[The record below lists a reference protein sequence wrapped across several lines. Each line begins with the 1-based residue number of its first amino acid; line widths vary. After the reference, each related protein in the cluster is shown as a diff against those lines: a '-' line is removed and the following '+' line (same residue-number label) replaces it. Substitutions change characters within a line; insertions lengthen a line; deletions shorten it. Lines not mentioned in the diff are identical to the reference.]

1 MYSLKGYLTR
11 NLLITLTFA
20 MVLLLYFLYQG
31 IQILTQDFVASRL
44 QHDADS
50 LISALNNNPD
60 GTWALTTDR
69 LPNVYHRVNSGHY
82 FAILIG
88 EQTLRSRS
96 LFDHNVNMPKLT
108 AGEHQQAT
116 EFVGKEHWL
125 MFSQAVIKDDQL
137 VTLWVTEDI
146 SELEQTQVQFLAFAS
161 AAVLLTIVI
170 LLLAQYQLL
179 KRGFKPLEQMPEAIR
194 QMRTQGQEINPDQ
207 MPSEIIPLIEEID
220 RLVNQLGQ
228 RVQRSRNALGNLAH
242 EMKRPLQGLQSYL
255 ESLPPEQRGEG
266 SKVLANLHHIIER
279 ELKRTKIVGLSTP
292 GRYTV
297 LDDDLAPLIQ
307 VMQRIYPDR
316 IINSHYASGLVM
328 PFDRDDLLE
337 LLGNLL
343 DNACKHSRKNIEIR
357 IVHQTAPTAGYGII
371 VSDDGEGVS
380 DAALSII
387 IERGIRLDESIQGHG
402 LGLSICKDIVDSY
415 QGELSFSHAQQGGLE
430 ASVFLPIPS

>member
-1 MYSLKGYLTR
+1 VYSLKGYLTR

-20 MVLLLYFLYQG
+20 MMVLLYFLYQG
-31 IQILTQDFVASRL
+31 IQVLTQDFVASRL

-50 LISALNNNPD
+50 LISALKQNPEN
-60 GTWALTTDR
+60 TWSLTSDR

-82 FAILIG
+82 FAIQIG
-88 EQTLRSRS
+88 TQTLRSRS
-96 LFDHNVNMPKLT
+96 LFDHDVNIPTLK
-108 AGEHQQAT
+108 AGEQQQAT
-116 EFVGKEHWL
+116 QFVGKEHWL
-125 MFSQAVIKDDQL
+125 IFSQAIIKNDQL
-137 VTLWVTEDI
+137 VILWITEDI
-146 SELEQTQVQFLAFAS
+146 SSLEETQVHFLAFAS
-161 AAVLLTIVI
+161 AAVLFTIGM

-179 KRGFKPLEQMPEAIR
+179 KRGFKPLEQMPEVIR
-194 QMRTQGQEINPDQ
+194 QMRTQGQEINPAKV
-207 MPSEIIPLIEEID
+207 PSEISPLIEEID

-255 ESLPPEQRGEG
+255 ESLPPEQRAEG
-266 SKVLANLHHIIER
+266 SKVLSNLHHIIER

-297 LDDDLAPLIQ
+297 IDDDLAPLIQ
-307 VMQRIYPDR
+307 VMLRIYPEQM
-316 IINSHYASGLVM
+316 IQSHYDSGLVM

-343 DNACKHSRKNIEIR
+343 DNACKHAVKNIEIR
-357 IVHQTAPTAGYGII
+357 IRQQSEPAAGYLIE

-380 DAALSII
+380 EAALSMII
-387 IERGIRLDESIQGHG
+387 DRGVKLDENIQGHG

-415 QGELSFSHAQQGGLE
+415 QGKLNFSHAKLGGLT
-430 ASVFLPIPS
+430 ASIFLPIPN

>member
-50 LISALNNNPD
+50 LISALNNHPD

-96 LFDHNVNMPKLT
+96 LFDHNVNMPKLI

-255 ESLPPEQRGEG
+255 ESLPPEQRSKG

-316 IINSHYASGLVM
+316 IIHSHYASGLVM

-357 IVHQTAPTAGYGII
+357 IVHQTAPTAGYRII

-430 ASVFLPIPS
+430 ASIFLPIPS

>member
-11 NLLITLTFA
+11 NLLITLTFT

-31 IQILTQDFVASRL
+31 IQVLTQDFVASRL

-50 LISALNNNPD
+50 LISALNHTADNR
-60 GTWALTTDR
+60 WALSSER
-69 LPNVYHRVNSGHY
+69 LPNVYHRVSSGHY
-82 FAILIG
+82 FAIKIND
-88 EQTLRSRS
+88 QTLRSRS
-96 LFDHNVNMPKLT
+96 LFDHEVNIPTLNP
-108 AGEHQQAT
+108 GERQRSSQ
-116 EFVGKEHWL
+116 FVGDEHWL
-125 MFSQAVIKDDQL
+125 MFSQAIIKDNQL
-137 VTLWVTEDI
+137 ITLWVTEDI
-146 SELEQTQVQFLAFAS
+146 SALEQTQKHFLAFAGV
-161 AAVLLTIVI
+161 AVLLTIII
-170 LLLAQYQLL
+170 LLMAQHQLL
-179 KRGFKPLEQMPEAIR
+179 KRGFRPLEQMPDAIR
-194 QMRTQGQEINPDQ
+194 QMRTQGQEIDPARV
-207 MPSEIIPLIEEID
+207 PSEISPLIEEID

-242 EMKRPLQGLQSYL
+242 ELKRPLQGLQSYL
-255 ESLPPEQRGEG
+255 ESLPQAQRAEG

-307 VMQRIYPDR
+307 VMQRIYPQR
-316 IINSHYASGLVM
+316 TIHSHYDSGLVM

-343 DNACKHSRKNIEIR
+343 DNACKHARQQIDISISQQGGPKPGYR
-357 IVHQTAPTAGYGII
+357 ID

-380 DAALSII
+380 DAALSMI
-387 IERGIRLDESIQGHG
+387 IERGIRLDENIQGHG

-415 QGELSFSHAQQGGLE
+415 QGTLHFSHAPQGGLT
-430 ASVFLPIPS
+430 ARVFLPIAS

>member
-1 MYSLKGYLTR
+1 
-11 NLLITLTFA
+11 
-20 MVLLLYFLYQG
+20 
-31 IQILTQDFVASRL
+31 
-44 QHDADS
+44 
-50 LISALNNNPD
+50 
-60 GTWALTTDR
+60 
-69 LPNVYHRVNSGHY
+69 
-82 FAILIG
+82 
-88 EQTLRSRS
+88 
-96 LFDHNVNMPKLT
+96 MPKLT
-108 AGEHQQAT
+108 AGEQHQAT
-116 EFVGKEHWL
+116 EFVSKEHWL

-146 SELEQTQVQFLAFAS
+146 SSLEQTQVQFLAFAS

-170 LLLAQYQLL
+170 LLMAQYQLL

-207 MPSEIIPLIEEID
+207 VPSEIVPLIEEID

-255 ESLPPEQRGEG
+255 ESLPPEQQSEG
-266 SKVLANLHHIIER
+266 GKVLANLHHIIER

-297 LDDDLAPLIQ
+297 LDDDLAPLIK

-316 IINSHYASGLVM
+316 IIHSDYASGLVM

-343 DNACKHSRKNIEIR
+343 DNACKHGRKNIEIR
-357 IVHQTAPTAGYGII
+357 ISQQNVPTTGYGIE

-380 DAALSII
+380 DAALSVI

-415 QGELSFSHAQQGGLE
+415 QGELGFSHAKQGGLK
-430 ASVFLPIPS
+430 ASVFLPIPN

>member
-11 NLLITLTFA
+11 NLLITLTFT

-50 LISALNNNPD
+50 LISALEQHPD
-60 GTWALTTDR
+60 TTWSLTSDR

-82 FAILIG
+82 FAIQIG
-88 EQTLRSRS
+88 TQTLRSRS
-96 LFDHNVNMPKLT
+96 LFDHEISIPALK
-108 AGEHQQAT
+108 AGQQQQT
-116 EFVGKEHWL
+116 SQFVGKEHWL
-125 MFSQAVIKDDQL
+125 IFSQAIIKNDQL
-137 VTLWVTEDI
+137 VILWITEDI
-146 SELEQTQVQFLAFAS
+146 SALEQTQVHFLAFAS
-161 AAVLLTIVI
+161 AAILLTIII
-170 LLLAQYQLL
+170 LLLAQNQLL

-194 QMRTQGQEINPDQ
+194 QMRTQGQEINPGN
-207 MPSEIIPLIEEID
+207 MPSEIVPLIEEID

-255 ESLPPEQRGEG
+255 ESLPPEQRTQG
-266 SKVLANLHHIIER
+266 SKVLSNLHHIIER
-279 ELKRTKIVGLSTP
+279 ELKRTKIVGLSMP
-292 GRYTV
+292 GRFTV

-307 VMQRIYPDR
+307 VMLRIYPQQ
-316 IINSHYASGLVM
+316 IIQSHYDNGLVM

-343 DNACKHSRKNIEIR
+343 DNACKHASKNIEIQLKQQS
-357 IVHQTAPTAGYGII
+357 IPKAGYLIE

-380 DAALSII
+380 DAALSMII
-387 IERGIRLDESIQGHG
+387 NRGVRLDESIQGHG

-415 QGELSFSHAQQGGLE
+415 QGELNFSHAKKGGLTV
-430 ASVFLPIPS
+430 SVFLPIHT

>member
-11 NLLITLTFA
+11 NLLITLTFT

-50 LISALNNNPD
+50 LISALEQHPD
-60 GTWALTTDR
+60 TTWSLTSDR

-82 FAILIG
+82 FAIQIG
-88 EQTLRSRS
+88 TQTLRSRS
-96 LFDHNVNMPKLT
+96 LFDHEISIPALK
-108 AGEHQQAT
+108 AGQQQQASQ
-116 EFVGKEHWL
+116 FVGKEHWL
-125 MFSQAVIKDDQL
+125 IFSQAIIKNDQL
-137 VTLWVTEDI
+137 VILWITEDI
-146 SELEQTQVQFLAFAS
+146 SALEQTQVHFLAFAS
-161 AAVLLTIVI
+161 AAVLLTIII
-170 LLLAQYQLL
+170 LLLAQNQLL
-179 KRGFKPLEQMPEAIR
+179 KRGFRPLEQMPEAIR
-194 QMRTQGQEINPDQ
+194 QMRTQGQEINPGN
-207 MPSEIIPLIEEID
+207 MPSEIVPLIEEID

-255 ESLPPEQRGEG
+255 ESLPPEQRAQG
-266 SKVLANLHHIIER
+266 SKVLSNLHHIIER
-279 ELKRTKIVGLSTP
+279 ELKRTKIVGLSMP
-292 GRYTV
+292 GRFTV

-307 VMQRIYPDR
+307 VMLRIYPQQ
-316 IINSHYASGLVM
+316 IIQSHYDNGLVM

-343 DNACKHSRKNIEIR
+343 DNACKHANKNIEIQ
-357 IVHQTAPTAGYGII
+357 IKQQSIPKAGYLIE

-380 DAALSII
+380 DAALSMII
-387 IERGIRLDESIQGHG
+387 NRGVRLDESIQGHG

-415 QGELSFSHAQQGGLE
+415 QGELNFSHAKQGGLTV
-430 ASVFLPIPS
+430 SVFLPIHT

>member
-31 IQILTQDFVASRL
+31 IQVLTQDFVASRL

-50 LISALNNNPD
+50 LISALNHNPD
-60 GTWALTTDR
+60 GTWALTSDR

-82 FAILIG
+82 FAIQIG

-96 LFDHNVNMPKLT
+96 LFDQDMNIPQLN
-108 AGEHQQAT
+108 AGEQYQAT

-125 MFSQAVIKDDQL
+125 MFSQAVIKEDQL

-146 SELEQTQVQFLAFAS
+146 SSLEQTQIHFLAFAS

-255 ESLPPEQRGEG
+255 ESLPPEQRSEG

-297 LDDDLAPLIQ
+297 LDDDLAPLIK

-316 IINSHYASGLVM
+316 IIHSHYASGLVM

-343 DNACKHSRKNIEIR
+343 DNACKHGRKNIEIR
-357 IVHQTAPTAGYGII
+357 ISQQNAPATGYGIE

-380 DAALSII
+380 DAALSVI
-387 IERGIRLDESIQGHG
+387 IERGIRLDENIQGHG

-415 QGELSFSHAQQGGLE
+415 QGKLSFSHAQQGGLN
-430 ASVFLPIPS
+430 ASVFLPLPS

>member
-60 GTWALTTDR
+60 GTWALTTNR

-96 LFDHNVNMPKLT
+96 LFDHNVNMPKLA

-125 MFSQAVIKDDQL
+125 MFSQGVIKDDQL

-170 LLLAQYQLL
+170 LLMAQYQLL

-194 QMRTQGQEINPDQ
+194 QMRTQGQEINSDQ

-255 ESLPPEQRGEG
+255 ESLPPEQRSVG

-316 IINSHYASGLVM
+316 IIHSHYASGLVM

-357 IVHQTAPTAGYGII
+357 IVHQTAPTAGYGIL

-415 QGELSFSHAQQGGLE
+415 QGELSFSHAKQGGLE

>member
-11 NLLITLTFA
+11 NLLITLTFT

-50 LISALNNNPD
+50 LISALEQHPD
-60 GTWALTTDR
+60 TTWSLTSDR

-82 FAILIG
+82 FAIQIG
-88 EQTLRSRS
+88 TQTLRSRS
-96 LFDHNVNMPKLT
+96 LFDHEISIPALK
-108 AGEHQQAT
+108 AGQQQQASK
-116 EFVGKEHWL
+116 FVGKEHWL
-125 MFSQAVIKDDQL
+125 IFSQAIIKNDQL
-137 VTLWVTEDI
+137 VILWITEDI
-146 SELEQTQVQFLAFAS
+146 SALEQTQVHFLAFAS
-161 AAVLLTIVI
+161 AAVLLTIII
-170 LLLAQYQLL
+170 LLLAQNQLL
-179 KRGFKPLEQMPEAIR
+179 KRGFRPLEQMPEAIR
-194 QMRTQGQEINPDQ
+194 QMRTQGQEINPSN
-207 MPSEIIPLIEEID
+207 MPSEIVPLIEEID

-255 ESLPPEQRGEG
+255 ESLPPEQRAQG
-266 SKVLANLHHIIER
+266 SKVLSNLHHIIER
-279 ELKRTKIVGLSTP
+279 ELKRTKIVGLSMP
-292 GRYTV
+292 GRFTV

-307 VMQRIYPDR
+307 VMLRIYPQQ
-316 IINSHYASGLVM
+316 IIQSHYDNGLVM

-343 DNACKHSRKNIEIR
+343 DNACKHANKNIEIQ
-357 IVHQTAPTAGYGII
+357 IKQQSIPKAGYLIE

-380 DAALSII
+380 DAALSMII
-387 IERGIRLDESIQGHG
+387 NRGVRLDESIQGHG

-415 QGELSFSHAQQGGLE
+415 QGELNFSHAKQGGLTV
-430 ASVFLPIPS
+430 SVFLPIHT